1 MKKLYIFIVS
11 LVLIVSCNSDDD
23 TQCTP
28 TVINGSTTYW
38 DEYLGHD
45 ETVDFWPDKYV
56 NYWAVEVDKN
66 DFPNIGFKIQGEFP
80 NARYFS
86 YNVYGT
92 DRNSTASLFD
102 TEIKSEVCSTNPF
115 NNMTSETPG
124 NNNLYTIFVV
134 PESVSEFDTE
144 DNVLKFID
152 GEDKI
157 TLMLRYYVPQGNDQA
172 GVPLP
177 TLEVFDL
184 DTKEPVTIP
193 ETNDILTVTPQTL
206 ARIDA
211 AYAFQIDNKVRFYRG
226 DATGLYPNNDNKY
239 VRTFL
244 NFDNDD
250 VYIIRWKSPIVPT
263 NVAEY
268 ETAEVRYT
276 SMNFGDNLTK
286 NYDGIYDDETIR
298 EKKKVVIV
306 DEKEYN
312 EYEDNYF
319 LKKLKP
325 SLSPKLQLIN
335 LDQNFKLL
343 MLRIR
348 IYQCMVQKKCTLI
361 LSLCLRV
368 TGVFFELYFSKCS
381 VTTVKDYGIF

>member
-1 MKKLYIFIVS
+1 MS
-11 LVLIVSCNSDDD
+11 LI
-23 TQCTP
+23 
-28 TVINGSTTYW
+28 
-38 DEYLGHD
+38 
-45 ETVDFWPDKYV
+45 
-56 NYWAVEVDKN
+56 
-66 DFPNIGFKIQGEFP
+66 PNIGFKIQGEFP

-286 NYDGIYDDETIR
+286 NYDGIYDDEYT
-298 EKKKVVIV
+298 V
-306 DEKEYN
+306 DEDGFVTMVIADENTDLRTKAENAGY
-312 EYEDNYF
+312 YF
-319 LKKLKP
+319 MPWSAPGNKGYLVYRHLLTLDADAPYSISKVPLPDFGNNP
-325 SLSPKLQLIN
+325 SHVITHDAK
-335 LDQNFKLL
+335 NF
-343 MLRIR
+343 I
-348 IYQCMVQKKCTLI
+348 
-361 LSLCLRV
+361 
-368 TGVFFELYFSKCS
+368 G
-381 VTTVKDYGIF
+381 DYAPYGQRMTKAEFLANFGGFNN